1 MTKGRILVFAK
12 APVPGKAKTRL
23 IPALGM
29 KGAADLHAKLVLRTL
44 DKLCTAPSIP
54 VELWCTPTL
63 EHDFFRT
70 CANSYEL
77 QLKLQQGNDLGARMH
92 GAFASALASCSR
104 AILVGSDCPDL
115 DYSDIQ
121 TAMQQLQNGHDAV
134 IGPAHDG
141 GYYLLGLRQPL
152 PALFADMPWGTDKVR
167 DLTKRRLKQLGYRY
181 ASLSV
186 RHDLDR
192 PEDLQRFPEL
202 FNCSPSPR

>member
-1 MTKGRILVFAK
+1 
-12 APVPGKAKTRL
+12 
-23 IPALGM
+23 
-29 KGAADLHAKLVLRTL
+29 
-44 DKLCTAPSIP
+44 
-54 VELWCTPTL
+54 
-63 EHDFFRT
+63 
-70 CANSYEL
+70 
-77 QLKLQQGNDLGARMH
+77 
-92 GAFASALASCSR
+92 
-104 AILVGSDCPDL
+104 
-115 DYSDIQ
+115 
-121 TAMQQLQNGHDAV
+121 MQPLQNGHDAV

-152 PALFADMPWGTDKVR
+152 PALFADMPWDTDKVQ